1 MRRIIVQHGL
11 HHNKRVDFE
20 FLHVDKNAY
29 FQDIV
34 RERNMTE
41 EQKMEN
47 RDDLLLESI
56 QRAQEAATESSS
68 LLFFKSNIKWYKRL
82 NLGAWNGN
90 ISFAGIYRA
99 NVLDRCICMVRD
111 CFWETK
117 GVGTSVFGSNG
128 TKTDVCFG
136 RRNHPELDVRANFTD
151 VKECLRRGQEKVD
164 FVRNQGFHSFAT
176 EVLFQFENS
185 MNDQDFEISI
195 SAWMKLL
202 RPLLQGCIRS
212 GCCCKGTG
220 RRSRYKAAVKQQS
233 REHSV

>member
-1 MRRIIVQHGL
+1 MSVICFLNQVATTKNAPAEIATATSAQEIKFGLPFILVTEGGCSGTTAFGDYTERIIVQHGL
-11 HHNKRVDFE
+11 HYNKRVDFE

-34 RERNMTE
+34 RERNMPE

-68 LLFFKSNIKWYKRL
+68 LLFFKSNIHWYKRL

-111 CFWETK
+111 CFGETK

-136 RRNHPELDVRANFTD
+136 RRQHPLNWMFELILLMSRSVSEEVRKRLT
-151 VKECLRRGQEKVD
+151 L
-164 FVRNQGFHSFAT
+164 
-176 EVLFQFENS
+176 
-185 MNDQDFEISI
+185 
-195 SAWMKLL
+195 
-202 RPLLQGCIRS
+202 
-212 GCCCKGTG
+212 
-220 RRSRYKAAVKQQS
+220 
-233 REHSV
+233 